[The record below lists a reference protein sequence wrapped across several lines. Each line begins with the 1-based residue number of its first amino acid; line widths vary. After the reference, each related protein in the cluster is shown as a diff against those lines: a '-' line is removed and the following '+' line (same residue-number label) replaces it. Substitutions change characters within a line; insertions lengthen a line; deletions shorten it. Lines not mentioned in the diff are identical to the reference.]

1 MTVSSQFNE
10 GNFLMTEMH
19 IYIEFMY
26 IFNQKSHDTVMT
38 NVIIMSF

>member
-10 GNFLMTEMH
+10 GNFMTAMH